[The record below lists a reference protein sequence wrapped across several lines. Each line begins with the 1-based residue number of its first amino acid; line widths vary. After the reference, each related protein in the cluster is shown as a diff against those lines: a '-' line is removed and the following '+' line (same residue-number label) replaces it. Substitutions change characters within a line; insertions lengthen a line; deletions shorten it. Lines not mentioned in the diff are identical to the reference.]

1 MANESQDKS
10 LPPSRSRLISTGII
24 LAAVGVILVFPRPQA
39 IEPQG
44 WHLLAIFVGTI
55 LALMLRPIPEG
66 GAVLIA
72 LTVVIATGTLPP
84 AKALSGYSN
93 STVWL
98 VLAAFFIAR
107 ALIKTGLAR
116 RIALNIVQRI
126 GHSTLGLAY
135 SLVLSDT
142 VLGTIIPSNTARCG
156 GVVLP
161 IARSLAEIYH
171 SHPGPTSGLLGTF
184 LMLALYQ
191 GDVVVSAIFLTGQVS
206 NPLGAEFAREI
217 AQVQIDWARWLWVAL
232 LPGLCSLIVVPWII
246 FRLARPGIVRTP
258 EAAEFAQ
265 KELEIMGPRSARENI
280 ILLVFLV
287 VCGLWATSRFHALDT
302 TTSALIGVSVLLLS
316 GNLSWRDALQEHAA
330 WDVFIWYGGVFAMAG
345 ALNDFGVTTEF
356 AQRVSGI
363 FTEWYWLW
371 ALILIAL
378 LYFYAHYGFA
388 SMSAH
393 MVSMFP
399 PFLSVLVVL
408 GTPPALAAFLL
419 LFCTNLSASL
429 THYGTVPAPIV
440 FGTGYVA
447 HGLWWKIGFL
457 MSLVNLAIWLT
468 VGMAWWKILGLW

>member
-1 MANESQDKS
+1 MANESNGKS
-10 LPPSRSRLISTGII
+10 LPSSRSRIISAGII
-24 LAAVGVILVFPRPQA
+24 LAAVVVILVLPRPEA

-44 WHLLAIFVGTI
+44 WRLLAIFVGTI

-72 LTVVIATGTLPP
+72 LTVVIASGTLPA

-142 VLGTIIPSNTARCG
+142 VLATIIPSNTARCG

-171 SHPGPTSGLLGTF
+171 SHPGSTSGLLGTF

-217 AQVQIDWARWLWVAL
+217 AQVNIDWARWLWVAL
-232 LPGLCSLIVVPWII
+232 LPGVCSLVAVPWLI

-258 EAAEFAQ
+258 EAAEFAK
-265 KELEIMGPRSARENI
+265 KELEDMGPRSACEKLRHI
-280 ILLVFLV
+280 RVVFPFARSVILVRFETLASAYPYRILRARIQTFLQCLNAALVGTIHKNLF
-287 VCGLWATSRFHALDT
+287 SF
-302 TTSALIGVSVLLLS
+302 S
-316 GNLSWRDALQEHAA
+316 NLSNYLNSCA
-330 WDVFIWYGGVFAMAG
+330 VNNVAG
-345 ALNDFGVTTEF
+345 
-356 AQRVSGI
+356 
-363 FTEWYWLW
+363 
-371 ALILIAL
+371 
-378 LYFYAHYGFA
+378 
-388 SMSAH
+388 
-393 MVSMFP
+393 
-399 PFLSVLVVL
+399 
-408 GTPPALAAFLL
+408 
-419 LFCTNLSASL
+419 
-429 THYGTVPAPIV
+429 
-440 FGTGYVA
+440 
-447 HGLWWKIGFL
+447 
-457 MSLVNLAIWLT
+457 
-468 VGMAWWKILGLW
+468 